1 MGLKKKFYGNV
12 ERTFLVLNFLSYDL
26 INRFVTPSSI
36 RELYRSINKKN
47 NEKTGYEK
55 KLRLIIKE
63 KIHLLI
69 VLTLLLIE
77 SSSLAFIQ

>member
-26 INRFVTPSSI
+26 INRFVTPWSI

-55 KLRLIIKE
+55 KLRLI
-63 KIHLLI
+63 
-69 VLTLLLIE
+69 
-77 SSSLAFIQ
+77 LAET

>member
-55 KLRLIIKE
+55 KLRLI
-63 KIHLLI
+63 
-69 VLTLLLIE
+69 
-77 SSSLAFIQ
+77 LAET

>member
-26 INRFVTPSSI
+26 INRFVTPWSI

-55 KLRLIIKE
+55 KLRLI
-63 KIHLLI
+63 
-69 VLTLLLIE
+69 
-77 SSSLAFIQ
+77 LAETWYKYIAKVSTYFIGLFF